1 MKVIFETR
9 QDWTLAIK
17 FVNVRDQGVYVCQ
30 VKSSEQCQSRD
41 LKFQYRWFRMPA
53 AEIFVD
59 HTPLCTVLGGIE
71 WGHPLLTEGE
81 GNSTLSGFQICWSSP
96 PALSTPIQPSSS
108 QPHTVQARWENSLC
122 GEQPQQ
128 FPMKGEFI

>member
-30 VKSSEQCQSRD
+30 VKSSERCQSRD
-41 LKFQYRWFRMPA
+41 LKVQYRWFRIPA

-59 HTPLCTVLGGIE
+59 HTPLC
-71 WGHPLLTEGE
+71 WGELNGAAP
-81 GNSTLSGFQICWSSP
+81 TLDRRRG
-96 PALSTPIQPSSS
+96 
-108 QPHTVQARWENSLC
+108 
-122 GEQPQQ
+122 
-128 FPMKGEFI
+128 